1 MIGRLPWQW
10 MSISESMDTAQAL
23 DAVRKSIERVEYAG
37 NRQNVSIVF
46 KDDTR
51 KEYTLPEMHGRLA
64 ARV

>member
-1 MIGRLPWQW
+1 
-10 MSISESMDTAQAL
+10 MDTAQAL